1 MQISISEIS
10 VSAPSVS
17 APSVFAM
24 NATRL
29 TFDIKRFFFKLDE
42 RSDNSSNY
50 SKRTKIYK
58 QYLPTSYWKRVTCWY
73 TIKFECN

>member
-10 VSAPSVS
+10 VSAPSV
-17 APSVFAM
+17 FAI

-29 TFDIKRFFFKLDE
+29 TFDIKRFFFKVDE

-50 SKRTKIYK
+50 SKRTKIYR
-58 QYLPTSYWKRVTCWY
+58 QYIPTS
-73 TIKFECN
+73 

>member
-10 VSAPSVS
+10 VSAPSV
-17 APSVFAM
+17 FAI

-29 TFDIKRFFFKLDE
+29 TFDIKRIFFKVDE

-50 SKRTKIYK
+50 SKRTKIYR
-58 QYLPTSYWKRVTCWY
+58 QYIPTS
-73 TIKFECN
+73 

>member
-1 MQISISEIS
+1 MSISEI
-10 VSAPSVS
+10 SVS

-29 TFDIKRFFFKLDE
+29 RFDIKRFFFKLDE

-58 QYLPTSYWKRVTCWY
+58 QYLPTS
-73 TIKFECN
+73 

>member
-10 VSAPSVS
+10 VSAPSV
-17 APSVFAM
+17 FAI

-42 RSDNSSNY
+42 RSDNSSNS
-50 SKRTKIYK
+50 SKGTKICK
-58 QYLPTSYWKRVTCWY
+58 QYLPTS
-73 TIKFECN
+73 

>member
-10 VSAPSVS
+10 LSV
-17 APSVFAM
+17 PSVFAI

-29 TFDIKRFFFKLDE
+29 TFDIQRFFFKIDE

-58 QYLPTSYWKRVTCWY
+58 QYIPTS
-73 TIKFECN
+73 

>member
-10 VSAPSVS
+10 VSAPSG
-17 APSVFAM
+17 FAI

-42 RSDNSSNY
+42 RSDSSSNY

-58 QYLPTSYWKRVTCWY
+58 QYLPTS
-73 TIKFECN
+73 

>member
-10 VSAPSVS
+10 VSAPSV
-17 APSVFAM
+17 FAI

-42 RSDNSSNY
+42 RSDSSSNY
-50 SKRTKIYK
+50 SKRTNIYK
-58 QYLPTSYWKRVTCWY
+58 QYLPTS
-73 TIKFECN
+73 